1 METDSN
7 MSPRIKSD
15 QIFQRF
21 LNIKFFVGKQ
31 NPRLTPDP
39 LPPSYTVWRN
49 KLLMLHTFSSPSS
62 KSPTTSST
70 SCRSSELSIC
80 LFPFCLVH
88 MLWTCHVL
96 DHLCLWIKSCST
108 IHTAQLNLRM
118 VFGLLVWNFKCKEL
132 MNRTDWTV
140 NYSKTLSAMNW
151 PSEGSLPTFSSINL

>member
-1 METDSN
+1 MGE
-7 MSPRIKSD
+7 
-15 QIFQRF
+15 
-21 LNIKFFVGKQ
+21 Q

-62 KSPTTSST
+62 KPSTSSST

-118 VFGLLVWNFKCKEL
+118 VFGLLVWNFKCKVI

-151 PSEGSLPTFSSINL
+151 PSEASLPILSLIYSKSIFRDHQKNILLLHK

>member
-1 METDSN
+1 M
-7 MSPRIKSD
+7 
-15 QIFQRF
+15 
-21 LNIKFFVGKQ
+21 GKQ

-49 KLLMLHTFSSPSS
+49 KSLMLHTFSSPSS
-62 KSPTTSST
+62 KPSTSSST

-80 LFPFCLVH
+80 LFSFCLVH

-118 VFGLLVWNFKCKEL
+118 VFGLLVWNFKCKVT

-140 NYSKTLSAMNW
+140 NNSKTLSTMNW
-151 PSEGSLPTFSSINL
+151 PSEGSLPTFSLIYSKSIFRDHQKNILLLHK

>member
-1 METDSN
+1 M
-7 MSPRIKSD
+7 
-15 QIFQRF
+15 
-21 LNIKFFVGKQ
+21 GKQ
-31 NPRLTPDP
+31 DPRLTPH
-39 LPPSYTVWRN
+39 PPSHTVWRN

-62 KSPTTSST
+62 KPPTSSST

-118 VFGLLVWNFKCKEL
+118 VFGLLVWNFKCKVT

-151 PSEGSLPTFSSINL
+151 PSEGSLPILPLIYSNSIFRDHHKNILLLHK